1 MAKSSSIGLNYWQR
15 NARSSQL
22 PPIGGSEIEEYR
34 PECIVT
40 EKVYD
45 ECTVCECPTFRFMG
59 LEPAPANVVS
69 CEVKDVRIVPDPSI
83 PRDGE
88 VEFTLEWDQEVV
100 YTDAE
105 GYDHV
110 VCRTFRFKKRIRL
123 RGARVG
129 MNLRFFHLVR
139 CLNCRVR
146 ETAEPNRED
155 FIECEVGLFIVVKV
169 TFTVQLEIERARF
182 CPQPPECVQVSP
194 IGCPEWADLCERG
207 EFWPPFPPQID

>member
-1 MAKSSSIGLNYWQR
+1 MAKSSSFGLNYWQHQS
-15 NARSSQL
+15 RSSQL
-22 PPIGGSEIEEYR
+22 PPIRGSEIEEYR
-34 PECIVT
+34 PECIVA

-45 ECTVCECPTFRFMG
+45 ECTVCECPTFRFTG
-59 LEPAPANVVS
+59 LSPQPANVVS

-88 VEFTLEWDQEVV
+88 VEFTIEWEQEVV
-100 YTDAE
+100 YTDSE
-105 GYDHV
+105 GYDHT

-123 RGARVG
+123 RGARMG

-146 ETAEPNRED
+146 EVEGAED

-169 TFTVQLEIERARF
+169 TFTVQMEIERARF

-207 EFWPPFPPQID
+207 EFWPPFPPQLD